1 MKTTWLM
8 MRGVLATMWGM
19 GLCQGQSL
27 TVNLAN
33 NPIQLEPNL
42 AGQKVVIMG
51 MNGTGGPVEVTGG
64 YLTFQVDGGQDTS
77 SQPSITGLD
86 VVSGTPWE
94 GVSSS
99 VLQQV
104 TATTG
109 QFWSVTYLLMP
120 EEPPTGAVVTIP
132 SGSFRLAEVTFD
144 TTSLSGGS
152 WTFAMTGAGLL
163 VEGDSYLVLADA
175 AQETLV
181 ATLGSVTVVP
191 EPMSATA
198 ATGLAAGLAGCWL
211 VRRRRRGA
219 CATSISD
226 SSGATSGATT
236 ACSVPRCWP
245 RCCAGA
251 PRPPTSATMVT
262 CSSSAVRRTI
272 RAPRC

>member
-1 MKTTWLM
+1 MRAEAIEITKVNNKTRRDMKTTWLM

-219 CATSISD
+219 
-226 SSGATSGATT
+226 
-236 ACSVPRCWP
+236 
-245 RCCAGA
+245 
-251 PRPPTSATMVT
+251 
-262 CSSSAVRRTI
+262 
-272 RAPRC
+272 